1 MKSTGVMRRIDDLGR
16 IVIPKEIR
24 KNLKIREGDSLEIF
38 VEDEGKVI
46 LEKHSP
52 LKDLEIIASNYVSAI
67 FSTVNKVIAIT
78 DTDRIIAITGEYKKD
93 LIGKKIHEDLLFLIE
108 SKNPQEIGNQV
119 IKLTESFEIKK
130 NLYISTILD
139 YGDIIG
145 AVFTLSD
152 KPITES
158 DKDTVEIAV
167 NFLSEYLSS

>member
-52 LKDLEIIASNYVSAI
+52 LKDLEIIASNYVNAI

-93 LIGKKIHEDLLFLIE
+93 LIGKKI
-108 SKNPQEIGNQV
+108 
-119 IKLTESFEIKK
+119 T
-130 NLYISTILD
+130 
-139 YGDIIG
+139 
-145 AVFTLSD
+145 
-152 KPITES
+152 
-158 DKDTVEIAV
+158 
-167 NFLSEYLSS
+167 